1 MDSPFPSQPRR
12 GSRHTRD
19 DPAPSQGPSPEGR
32 GAQAWG
38 PSPTQASVASA
49 PKLLGHVIN
58 SLRLV
63 VLCSLPVVSSRIA
76 SLSPQRGLAALLSP
90 ATLAPLGVQLLS
102 GTRHLPKTKGSC
114 RTRGSGPPRQR
125 GRGPCSRRV
134 QSLLSQLSYPPSLS
148 GAGRPL
154 CLKPQLRPVS
164 PGFFYHKP
172 EWASGCLHPPGES
185 LLTALR
191 GPISRPVP
199 PPPQRLC
206 R

>member
-90 ATLAPLGVQLLS
+90 ATLAALWALPTLPWHPAPVPGMASLRASWALS
-102 GTRHLPKTKGSC
+102 LPIP
-114 RTRGSGPPRQR
+114 PPR
-125 GRGPCSRRV
+125 PASR
-134 QSLLSQLSYPPSLS
+134 SPSELDS
-148 GAGRPL
+148 A
-154 CLKPQLRPVS
+154 
-164 PGFFYHKP
+164 
-172 EWASGCLHPPGES
+172 
-185 LLTALR
+185 
-191 GPISRPVP
+191 
-199 PPPQRLC
+199 
-206 R
+206 